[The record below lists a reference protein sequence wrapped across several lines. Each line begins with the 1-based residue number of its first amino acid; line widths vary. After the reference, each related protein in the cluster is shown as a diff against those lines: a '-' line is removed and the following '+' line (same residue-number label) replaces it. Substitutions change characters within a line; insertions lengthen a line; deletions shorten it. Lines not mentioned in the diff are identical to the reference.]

1 MRKLH
6 DADLSPLFAMIFV
19 DFDHLSSSSY
29 KLLLDSLKI
38 DGLTNEIVEQ
48 TEGNQGLL

>member
-6 DADLSPLFAMIFV
+6 DADLSPLFAMIF
-19 DFDHLSSSSY
+19 DHLSSNSY

-38 DGLTNEIVEQ
+38 DRLTNEIVEQ